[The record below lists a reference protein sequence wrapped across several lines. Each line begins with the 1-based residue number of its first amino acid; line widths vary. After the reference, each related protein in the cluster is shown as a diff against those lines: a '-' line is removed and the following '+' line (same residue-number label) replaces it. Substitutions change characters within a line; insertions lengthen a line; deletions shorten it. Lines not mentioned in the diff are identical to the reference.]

1 MQPTH
6 RARGLASAGATAVLL
21 MGLAVGSASAAVPAR
36 PAGPQNVCFERE
48 TCWVTANNVIY
59 RASPGGTP
67 LGQVHRGQG
76 FDTVEYRDGWF
87 RGNLW
92 GGRANVW
99 IYADYLDST
108 RP

>member
-1 MQPTH
+1 MT
-6 RARGLASAGATAVLL
+6 S
-21 MGLAVGSASAAVPAR
+21 
-36 PAGPQNVCFERE
+36 
-48 TCWVTANNVIY
+48 Y
-59 RASPGGTP
+59 RVSPGGNP

-99 IYADYLDST
+99 IYAHYLDST

>member
-1 MQPTH
+1 MQPH
-6 RARGLASAGATAVLL
+6 HLVRGLAAAGATAALL
-21 MGLAVGSASAAVPAR
+21 TGLAAGPALADSPAGPAR
-36 PAGPQNVCFERE
+36 PQNVCFERE
-48 TCWVTANNVIY
+48 TCWVTENNVIY

-92 GGRANVW
+92 GGRTNVW
-99 IYADYLDST
+99 IYAAYLDST